1 MVWWLG
7 GSESTST
14 NTDESC
20 EVVPVR
26 IDRTSPNSRR
36 IGGEI
41 TVEAPIEDVWAILTD
56 YDNLSTHV
64 PNLVESRRVRNNDTT
79 RRRFSSNTNTYNNS
93 NNESVQGDGRYK
105 CRLFQRG
112 AQKIVGFE
120 FGASVTL
127 DMTEQIMLSNSN
139 SLLQER
145 KILFKCVDSQF
156 FSEFD
161 GEWKVTSSSENETTL
176 RYVVDVRPKG
186 PVPVVALEWR
196 IREDVP
202 TNLLAVKKASL
213 EDGLAGVL
221 ALRASQEGGAVTRAL
236 AKVERGRTRR
246 TDAARVAL
254 QDGRNRVKTIMERLP
269 QQTNSNRRM
278 KPVPV
283 RVSAQ
288 WEDNETMAAYLNKK

>member
-1 MVWWLG
+1 M
-7 GSESTST
+7 STRLYIVQ
-14 NTDESC
+14 NF
-20 EVVPVR
+20 
-26 IDRTSPNSRR
+26 NSSL
-36 IGGEI
+36 
-41 TVEAPIEDVWAILTD
+41 TVCFL
-56 YDNLSTHV
+56 N
-64 PNLVESRRVRNNDTT
+64 
-79 RRRFSSNTNTYNNS
+79 SSNF
-93 NNESVQGDGRYK
+93 
-105 CRLFQRG
+105 FQ
-112 AQKIVGFE
+112 IS
-120 FGASVTL
+120 FGQS
-127 DMTEQIMLSNSN
+127 EQCLCC
-139 SLLQER
+139 SLLFIHR
-145 KILFKCVDSQF
+145 F
-156 FSEFD
+156 
-161 GEWKVTSSSENETTL
+161 
-176 RYVVDVRPKG
+176 
-186 PVPVVALEWR
+186 EWR